1 MKQVTDNQHRITKAT
16 KLTFMSNG
24 SGNGEKRRKGEIE
37 KKKGGEFRPLE
48 NAWKQSRQCRRK

>member
-37 KKKGGEFRPLE
+37 KEKGGDRV
-48 NAWKQSRQCRRK
+48 